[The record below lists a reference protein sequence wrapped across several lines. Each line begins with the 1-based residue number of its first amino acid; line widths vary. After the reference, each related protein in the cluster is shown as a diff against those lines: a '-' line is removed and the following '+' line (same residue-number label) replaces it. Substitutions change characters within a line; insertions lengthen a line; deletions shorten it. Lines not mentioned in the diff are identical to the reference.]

1 MILAAQALDFTIV
14 RSWAAFF
21 NIDIYGGRIYNKDKK
36 IYGYRTYEVHYG
48 RYGFKTGWYRW
59 WNFS

>member
-14 RSWAAFF
+14 RRWAAFF

-36 IYGYRTYEVHYG
+36 IYGDRT
-48 RYGFKTGWYRW
+48 
-59 WNFS
+59 